1 MDGSWPATIVGAP
14 ECGDPL
20 DARRRLL
27 LAAGAVA
34 LLLVAGAFVLDST
47 AGGRGDPVGA
57 AATGDA
63 GTPSSGGTSSPGTSA
78 NPATSAPPGTPATPG
93 SPSGSTV
100 TPPDP
105 SNPAAVADPSAPLE
119 VSGPAPVDTGL
130 PDSTPRAALVF
141 LPLPAAA
148 SATRALVA
156 GYPSAVVAPLP
167 DSVVASSSVEPAGGA
182 LRSGLTATVALDAEQ
197 IVESYRRSLAAQGFT
212 SAAVDAPAD
221 GAAMVFTAG
230 EDTVSLSV
238 TPTGTPRMSYS
249 LIAVLHPNGG

>member
-1 MDGSWPATIVGAP
+1 M
-14 ECGDPL
+14 

-27 LAAGAVA
+27 VGAGAVA
-34 LLLVAGAFVLDST
+34 LVLVAGALVLDAT
-47 AGGRGDPVGA
+47 AGGPGGGPGGGSPISA
-57 AATGDA
+57 GATGSA
-63 GTPSSGGTSSPGTSA
+63 GTPSPGAPSSSPGA
-78 NPATSAPPGTPATPG
+78 PATPG
-93 SPSGSTV
+93 ATSAATV
-100 TPPDP
+100 NPPDP

-130 PDSTPRAALVF
+130 PDSTPRAALVS

-167 DSVVASSSVEPAGGA
+167 DSIVASSSVEPAGDA

-230 EDTVSLSV
+230 EDNVSLSV

>member
-1 MDGSWPATIVGAP
+1 M
-14 ECGDPL
+14 

-27 LAAGAVA
+27 VVAGAAA
-34 LLLVAGAFVLDST
+34 LLLVAGALVLDAT
-47 AGGRGDPVGA
+47 AGGP
-57 AATGDA
+57 
-63 GTPSSGGTSSPGTSA
+63 GTPSGTTGAAGTSSPGTSA
-78 NPATSAPPGTPATPG
+78 TAATPGTTTIGTTSPGTPGAT
-93 SPSGSTV
+93 STATV

-105 SNPAAVADPSAPLE
+105 SNPAPVADPSAPLE

-130 PDSTPRAALVF
+130 PDSTPRPALIA

-167 DSVVASSSVEPAGGA
+167 DSIVASSSVEPAGGA

-197 IVESYRRSLAAQGFT
+197 ITESYRRSLAAQGFT

-249 LIAVLHPNGG
+249 LIAVLHPSGG

>member
-1 MDGSWPATIVGAP
+1 M
-14 ECGDPL
+14 

-27 LAAGAVA
+27 VGAGAVA
-34 LLLVAGAFVLDST
+34 LVLVAGAFVLDAT
-47 AGGRGDPVGA
+47 AGGPGDGSRISA
-57 AATGDA
+57 GATGSA
-63 GTPSSGGTSSPGTSA
+63 GTASPGAPSSGTNSSSGTTSSPGVS
-78 NPATSAPPGTPATPG
+78 ATPG
-93 SPSGSTV
+93 ASSAATV
-100 TPPDP
+100 TPQDP

-130 PDSTPRAALVF
+130 PDSTPRAALVS

-167 DSVVASSSVEPAGGA
+167 DSIVASSSVEPAGDA

-230 EDTVSLSV
+230 EDSVSLSV

-249 LIAVLHPNGG
+249 LIAVLHPSGG

>member
-14 ECGDPL
+14 AFGDPL

-27 LAAGAVA
+27 VVAGALA
-34 LLLVAGAFVLDST
+34 LVLVAGALVLDAT
-47 AGGRGDPVGA
+47 AGGPGDGSPISAG
-57 AATGDA
+57 ATGSA
-63 GTPSSGGTSSPGTSA
+63 GSSSPGTPSSGTTSSPGAAAT
-78 NPATSAPPGTPATPG
+78 PGATSAA
-93 SPSGSTV
+93 TV
-100 TPPDP
+100 TPQDP
-105 SNPAAVADPSAPLE
+105 SNPAAAADPSAPLE

-130 PDSTPRAALVF
+130 PDSTPRAALVS

-167 DSVVASSSVEPAGGA
+167 DSVVASSSVEPAGDA

-230 EDTVSLSV
+230 EDSVSLSV

-249 LIAVLHPNGG
+249 LIAVLHPSGG

>member
-14 ECGDPL
+14 AFGDPL

-27 LAAGAVA
+27 VVAGAVA
-34 LLLVAGAFVLDST
+34 LLLVAGALVLDAT
-47 AGGRGDPVGA
+47 AGGPGDGSPISVGA
-57 AATGDA
+57 TGSA
-63 GTPSSGGTSSPGTSA
+63 GTSSPGAPSSGTTS
-78 NPATSAPPGTPATPG
+78 SPGAPATPG
-93 SPSGSTV
+93 ATSAATV
-100 TPPDP
+100 TPQDP

-130 PDSTPRAALVF
+130 PDSTPRAALVS

-182 LRSGLTATVALDAEQ
+182 LRSGLAATVALDAEQ

-221 GAAMVFTAG
+221 GGAMVFTAG
-230 EDTVSLSV
+230 EDSVSLSV

>member
-14 ECGDPL
+14 GSGDPL

-27 LAAGAVA
+27 VGAGALA
-34 LLLVAGAFVLDST
+34 LVLVAGAFVLDAT
-47 AGGRGDPVGA
+47 ADGPGDGSPTSAGA
-57 AATGDA
+57 TDPA
-63 GTPSSGGTSSPGTSA
+63 GTSSPGAPSSGTTS
-78 NPATSAPPGTPATPG
+78 SPGAAATPG
-93 SPSGSTV
+93 ATSTATV
-100 TPPDP
+100 TPQDP

-130 PDSTPRAALVF
+130 PDSTPRAALVS

-167 DSVVASSSVEPAGGA
+167 DSIVASSSVEPAGDA

-230 EDTVSLSV
+230 EDSVSLSV

-249 LIAVLHPNGG
+249 LIAVLHPSGG

>member
-1 MDGSWPATIVGAP
+1 MDGSWPTTIVGAP
-14 ECGDPL
+14 AFGDPL

-27 LAAGAVA
+27 VGAGAVA
-34 LLLVAGAFVLDST
+34 LLLVAGALVLDAT
-47 AGGRGDPVGA
+47 AGGPGDGSPISAG
-57 AATGDA
+57 ATGSA
-63 GTPSSGGTSSPGTSA
+63 TSSSPGVPSSGTTSSPGAAT
-78 NPATSAPPGTPATPG
+78 PGATSAA
-93 SPSGSTV
+93 TV
-100 TPPDP
+100 TPQDP

-130 PDSTPRAALVF
+130 PDSTPRAALVS

-167 DSVVASSSVEPAGGA
+167 DSIVASSSVEPAGDA

-230 EDTVSLSV
+230 EDSVSLSV

-249 LIAVLHPNGG
+249 LIAVLHPSGG

>member
-1 MDGSWPATIVGAP
+1 M
-14 ECGDPL
+14 

-27 LAAGAVA
+27 VVAGAAA
-34 LLLVAGAFVLDST
+34 LLLVAGALVLDAT
-47 AGGRGDPVGA
+47 AGP
-57 AATGDA
+57 
-63 GTPSSGGTSSPGTSA
+63 GTPSGTTGAAGTSSPGTTTTA
-78 NPATSAPPGTPATPG
+78 ATPG
-93 SPSGSTV
+93 TTTPGATSPGTATPGATSTATV

-105 SNPAAVADPSAPLE
+105 SNPAPVADPSAPLE

-130 PDSTPRAALVF
+130 PDSTPRPALIA

-167 DSVVASSSVEPAGGA
+167 DSIVASSSVEPAGGA

-197 IVESYRRSLAAQGFT
+197 ITESYRRSLAAQGFT

-249 LIAVLHPNGG
+249 LIAVLHPSGG

>member
-1 MDGSWPATIVGAP
+1 M
-14 ECGDPL
+14 

-27 LAAGAVA
+27 VAAGAVA
-34 LLLVAGAFVLDST
+34 LLLVAGALVLDAT
-47 AGGRGDPVGA
+47 AGGPGDGSPTGA
-57 AATGDA
+57 GATGSA
-63 GTPSSGGTSSPGTSA
+63 GTSSPGAAAS
-78 NPATSAPPGTPATPG
+78 PGASSPGSSSPGAPATPG
-93 SPSGSTV
+93 ATSAATV

-105 SNPAAVADPSAPLE
+105 STPAAVSDPSAPLE

-130 PDSTPRAALVF
+130 PDSTPRAALVS

-156 GYPSAVVAPLP
+156 GYPTAVVAPLR
-167 DSVVASSSVEPAGGA
+167 DSIVASSSVEPAGDA

-230 EDTVSLSV
+230 EDSVSLSV

-249 LIAVLHPNGG
+249 LITVLHPSGG